1 MNTYEISLIVPV
13 HNSYDFVDRIYNNIS
28 SQTFKNFEV
37 IIVDDHSQDSTI
49 KAIREKFKNVKFEYK
64 IILSDGNGVSAARNT
79 GIRISQGKYIAF
91 IDDDD
96 TISEKYLDTLY
107 NDAIEN
113 RVQVVLSNYEEI
125 YQGQKFKKSL
135 GNYGKFNN
143 RWIRE
148 KFLPQTIFSLNGE
161 NLIWLPVWRTLIQKD
176 IIIDNNIKFNENIS
190 QAEDFIFM
198 LRVLINTKNIFL
210 DSGSPVY
217 FYNRR
222 SNSAMNKYIH
232 NDLKKQLYFHSVFI
246 YILKKYNLYEK
257 VKLRYLSNRLQM
269 YSTVISNAVRSGNYK
284 NAKTDIKNT
293 RNQLLRDKY
302 LNKVKFKYLYNP
314 WFVKLSLLLLKSNN
328 VMFLYLIYLNK
339 ENLRLK
345 KLKG

>member
-1 MNTYEISLIVPV
+1 M
-13 HNSYDFVDRIYNNIS
+13 
-28 SQTFKNFEV
+28 
-37 IIVDDHSQDSTI
+37 
-49 KAIREKFKNVKFEYK
+49 
-64 IILSDGNGVSAARNT
+64 SDGNGVSAARNT

-246 YILKKYNLYEK
+246 YTGRRTGSCWLWRLPARRGEPTPQA
-257 VKLRYLSNRLQM
+257 LRTTSVESSSFTSVPGLG
-269 YSTVISNAVRSGNYK
+269 AVCVSASRRMCG
-284 NAKTDIKNT
+284 
-293 RNQLLRDKY
+293 R
-302 LNKVKFKYLYNP
+302 
-314 WFVKLSLLLLKSNN
+314 
-328 VMFLYLIYLNK
+328 
-339 ENLRLK
+339 
-345 KLKG
+345 